1 MIHRW
6 TTHQMA
12 TKYQIR
18 YADDD
23 KIEAAT
29 DEAGRGCLMGR
40 LYTGV
45 VVLSGETDDLF
56 DHGAALGTIKDS
68 KKMSKRQRDIVYD
81 YVQELALDKAVAF
94 AEASEVDEKNVLR
107 ADMDCMHR
115 ALDSLQVPIDR
126 VLVDGDT
133 WIPYKDTEGVT
144 IIDGDAK
151 YLPIA
156 AASILA
162 KVARDRWVESVV
174 AEHPEW
180 NERYGFGSN
189 MGYGTAKHMEGLSK
203 YGVISEHRR
212 SFRPVRDAMKEDQ
225 APAAKKPKV
234 LLLKPRFGTH

>member
-1 MIHRW
+1 
-6 TTHQMA
+6 MA
-12 TKYQIR
+12 SEKVSYKLR
-18 YADDD
+18 YAEDD

-45 VVLSGETDDLF
+45 VVLSGEVDDLF

-68 KKMSKRQRDIVYD
+68 KKMTKRQRDIVYD
-81 YVQELALDKAVAF
+81 YVQELALDKATAF

-115 ALDSLQVPIDR
+115 ALDSLQVPVDR

-133 WIPYKDTEGVT
+133 WIPYKDTEGVK
-144 IIDGDAK
+144 IIDGDSK

-180 NERYGFGSN
+180 HERYGFGTN
-189 MGYGTAKHMEGLSK
+189 MGYGTAKHMEGLST

-212 SFRPVRDAMKEDQ
+212 SFRPVRDALDSVRD
-225 APAAKKPKV
+225 ATVPKKPKV
-234 LLLKPRFGTH
+234 LLLKRV